1 MRSYP
6 TSDGEYFD
14 EAEVAPAEQL
24 ERRRWYRISRVVR
37 YAVRHLPFYTE
48 RLLAGG
54 YRPGRI
60 SGADEFAALV
70 PSFHKS
76 DLIDA
81 IAQSGRAEAGIEALA
96 GRRVTNI
103 VMTSG
108 TLGFNTFA
116 FLTASDLRG
125 GNLRNALRELWLVKV
140 RPGMRVLTL
149 SPAWHIL
156 ALLDS
161 LALSRIGAV
170 PVAPWG
176 TFVPRF
182 TANFLDAVQRLR
194 PEHML
199 VTAPTLRAMLAEC
212 QRTGMSPRDVFAA
225 VRYVA
230 CAGEALSPAFRQ
242 EIIDAM
248 DLEDL
253 FERGGSSDGMF
264 GGGECF
270 AHRGHHI
277 FADLHYV
284 EIVDP
289 RTGQT
294 LPPGRRGSAVVTNLT
309 LGRSVYIR
317 FDTEDLAEIREGD
330 CPCGRTHPVVEMYG
344 RLADCAL
351 LDDRIIAPYD
361 VRCVMDGL
369 PQLRSE
375 PFTLEGLQDRKSVRV
390 TLARSASVDQAVL
403 TQLRD
408 RLQGQ
413 LQVPVVMAE
422 GQTQL
427 TGWKGQVMRREA
439 SQR

>member
-24 ERRRWYRISRVVR
+24 ERRRWDRISHVLR

-60 SGADEFAALV
+60 SGAEEFAALV

-81 IAQSGRAEAGIEALA
+81 IAQGGRAEAGIEALA

-182 TANFLDAVQRLR
+182 AANFLDAVQRLR

-199 VTAPTLRAMLAEC
+199 VTAPILRAMLAEC
-212 QRTGMSPRDVFAA
+212 QRRGQSPREVF
-225 VRYVA
+225 
-230 CAGEALSPAFRQ
+230 
-242 EIIDAM
+242 
-248 DLEDL
+248 
-253 FERGGSSDGMF
+253 
-264 GGGECF
+264 
-270 AHRGHHI
+270 
-277 FADLHYV
+277 
-284 EIVDP
+284 
-289 RTGQT
+289 
-294 LPPGRRGSAVVTNLT
+294 
-309 LGRSVYIR
+309 
-317 FDTEDLAEIREGD
+317 
-330 CPCGRTHPVVEMYG
+330 
-344 RLADCAL
+344 
-351 LDDRIIAPYD
+351 
-361 VRCVMDGL
+361 
-369 PQLRSE
+369 
-375 PFTLEGLQDRKSVRV
+375 
-390 TLARSASVDQAVL
+390 
-403 TQLRD
+403 
-408 RLQGQ
+408 
-413 LQVPVVMAE
+413 
-422 GQTQL
+422 
-427 TGWKGQVMRREA
+427 
-439 SQR
+439 